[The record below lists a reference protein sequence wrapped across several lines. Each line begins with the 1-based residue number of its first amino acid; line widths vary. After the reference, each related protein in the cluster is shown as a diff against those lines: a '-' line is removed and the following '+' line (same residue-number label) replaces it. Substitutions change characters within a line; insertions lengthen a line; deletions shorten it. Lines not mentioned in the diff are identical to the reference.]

1 MLVDVSVRI
10 DQSVQ
15 SLRQLSLVGLLVE
28 RTPKF
33 LYIQSPRLR
42 AFLPWWRLEGEGH
55 FAADEPVVGVAVSTW
70 HDSSVLYVIYA
81 ALSGKDVVQ
90 QVPMLGSRVLPGGF
104 IPVFLLEH
112 SVGDGQLML

>member
-1 MLVDVSVRI
+1 MLVDISVRVGH
-10 DQSVQ
+10 SVQ
-15 SLRQLSLVGLLVE
+15 FLRQLSLVGLLVE

-42 AFLPWWRLEGEGH
+42 AFLPWRRLEGKGH
-55 FAADEPVVGVAVSTW
+55 FATDESVVGVAVSTW
-70 HDSSVLYVIYA
+70 HDSSVLYVIYV

-104 IPVFLLEH
+104 VPVFLLEN